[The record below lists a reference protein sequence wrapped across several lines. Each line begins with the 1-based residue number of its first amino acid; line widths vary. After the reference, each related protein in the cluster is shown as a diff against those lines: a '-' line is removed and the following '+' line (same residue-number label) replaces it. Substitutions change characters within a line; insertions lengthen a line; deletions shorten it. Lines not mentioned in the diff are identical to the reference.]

1 MLVGVVSIPKQ
12 FRSLKEE
19 LGTYFNKNN
28 FCEKLFMTENPEVMK
43 LANKMASKT
52 KYDEAWMLG
61 LELQTFGADGIQAFC
76 HVLEQGATLAR
87 RAAAFWLSDEAEMVP
102 TDIFFKMATDNDSEI
117 RFHAAYCLG
126 YVKDSRTLKTLR
138 EMMHKDPSEEVRQT
152 ATQSMYAA
160 AKLNNSFDGILDDF
174 GKILRQDQSSMV
186 REEVV
191 TSLAN
196 FLKSEHVK
204 QAITMLEDALTDNNE
219 DVRDQASISLSVLRN
234 EVWDDAVVAHF

>member
-1 MLVGVVSIPKQ
+1 MNS
-12 FRSLKEE
+12 
-19 LGTYFNKNN
+19 
-28 FCEKLFMTENPEVMK
+28 NPEVMK
-43 LANKMASKT
+43 LANKMAAKT

-76 HVLEQGATLAR
+76 HVLDKGATLAR

-102 TDIFFKMATDNDSEI
+102 TDVFFKMATDDDSEI

-126 YVKDSRTLKTLR
+126 YVNDSRTLKTLR
-138 EMMHKDPSEEVRQT
+138 EMMQKDLSEEVRQT

-160 AKLNNSFDGILDDF
+160 ARLNNRLDGILDDF
-174 GKILRQDQSSMV
+174 EKVLRLDQSSMV

-196 FLKSEHVK
+196 FLKSGDVK
-204 QAITMLEDALTDNNE
+204 RAITLLEDALKDNSQA
-219 DVRDQASISLSVLRN
+219 VRDQAAISLSVLRN

>member
-1 MLVGVVSIPKQ
+1 MNSDA
-12 FRSLKEE
+12 
-19 LGTYFNKNN
+19 
-28 FCEKLFMTENPEVMK
+28 EVMK

-76 HVLEQGATLAR
+76 HVLEKGATLAR

-102 TDIFFKMATDNDSEI
+102 TDVFFKMATDEDSEI

-138 EMMHKDPSEEVRQT
+138 EMMHKDASEEVRQT

-160 AKLNNSFDGILDDF
+160 AKLNNILDGILDDF
-174 GKILRQDQSSMV
+174 EKVLRLDQSSMV

-196 FLKSEHVK
+196 FLKSGDVK
-204 QAITMLEDALTDNNE
+204 RAITLLEDALNDSS
-219 DVRDQASISLSVLRN
+219 QAVCAQATISLSVLRN
-234 EVWDDAVVAHF
+234 EVWDEAVVAHF